1 MKLKPQM
8 MINNNQYIKNFFLFL
23 KEKEKRDLSATIKFI
38 LFPDKLTN
46 EDLKFIKYEINSI
59 RRANMFNA
67 LIKENDLFFMVQEF
81 DTIVPSLAVA
91 YIFNKNGAGYY
102 TVFIDIDGNKSVK
115 GANFSDLLNLIKM
128 SFMNKVTPYEETLM
142 PYFNTIQSEYTYFD
156 IDIVDDL
163 IISYKTKCK
172 IDNDPRPV
180 SFYCPICV
188 NEIGY
193 PNPYFVPKNEE
204 QERILN
210 YTIDYLNKIEDKK
223 KNAEKR

>member
-1 MKLKPQM
+1 MKCFLKQD
-8 MINNNQYIKNFFLFL
+8 NNQHIKNFFLHL
-23 KEKEKRDLSATIKFI
+23 KEKDKRNLPATIKFI
-38 LFPDKLTN
+38 LFPDKMTDN
-46 EDLKFIKYEINSI
+46 DFKFIKYKINPIHRS
-59 RRANMFNA
+59 NVFNT